1 MNTSLKQI
9 KLVKAQ
15 QITRENLI
23 VFNKIDKEIFK
34 TKRFFT
40 ISDKIGSIRGKHAH
54 INCQQ
59 FLICMHGKIKVICKD
74 VKNTK
79 TFILSNPTKG
89 LLIPKGIWSTQ
100 YYLAKI
106 NILNVF
112 CDKDFRETDYI
123 RDYNKYLKFYK
134 NK

>member
-1 MNTSLKQI
+1 MSWSYFLD
-9 KLVKAQ
+9 KLPLE
-15 QITRENLI
+15 IS
-23 VFNKIDKEIFK
+23 NKIIEYVFDE
-34 TKRFFT
+34 
-40 ISDKIGSIRGKHAH
+40 
-54 INCQQ
+54 
-59 FLICMHGKIKVICKD
+59 D

-112 CDKDFRETDYI
+112 
-123 RDYNKYLKFYK
+123 
-134 NK
+134 